1 MKRKLRLRL
10 TGSLLAMTACATLH
24 APPSFADA
32 RDAQTLLKQTCQGCH
47 TPEAGDAL
55 SRISH
60 QRKTPEGWLM
70 SIARMQTMHGLQIS
84 DDDRRTLVKY
94 LADTQGLAPSETEG
108 VRYALERR
116 LNTVEHFDE
125 QTSQMC
131 GRCHSGA
138 RVALQRRPAEEWERL
153 VNFHLG
159 QWPSLEYQALSRD
172 RDWFDLA
179 RKDMVPLLAKRY
191 PLDNPAWNAWQQ
203 ARPQAEALAGDWS
216 FSGHLPGKGELAG
229 VMSVASAGADQFKVT
244 VKGQYADGSS
254 FNGEGSAI
262 LYSGYEWRGNVTVDG
277 VVMRQVLAAKGDELQ
292 GRMFEA
298 EHDERGLDFV
308 AARHGSQ
315 RLLAV
320 QPGYLKTGGESEV
333 TLVGTGLAG
342 TPSFGKGVHV
352 LQVLEQSPERIRV
365 RLKAAADA
373 KPGVREVSV
382 GTLKGVS
389 LAVYNRIAEVKV
401 VPAFSVARIGEGGG
415 STPKVQG
422 RFDAEAWGKGAD
434 GKAYR
439 IGVVPAQW
447 KVEAFDE
454 RAKDDEDVKF
464 AGTMQADAGVF
475 TPGDAGPN
483 PQRKMST
490 NNAGNLKVIA
500 AVEDGGKALTGE
512 GHLIVTVQ
520 RWNNP
525 PIP

>member
-1 MKRKLRLRL
+1 MKRKIRAGM
-10 TGSLLAMTACATLH
+10 TSGLLAMAVCSALHSPPTL
-24 APPSFADA
+24 AA
-32 RDAQTLLKQTCQGCH
+32 RDASSILRETCQGCH
-47 TPEAGDAL
+47 TPEADNGL

-94 LADTQGLAPSETEG
+94 LADTQGLAPSETDG

-116 LNTVEHFDE
+116 LNTVEQFDE

-172 RDWFDLA
+172 RDWFDIA

-191 PLDNPAWNAWQQ
+191 PLDNPAWKQWLSRA
-203 ARPQAEALAGDWS
+203 PKAEALVGDWS

-229 VMSVASAGADQFKVT
+229 VMSVAADGSDQFKVS
-244 VKGQYADGSS
+244 VKGRYADGSP
-254 FNGEGSAI
+254 FNGEGSAL
-262 LYSGYEWRGNVTVDG
+262 LYSGYEWRGNVSIDG
-277 VVMRQVLAAKGDELQ
+277 VTMRQVFAAQGNTLQ

-298 EHDERGLDFV
+298 EHDERGLDFI
-308 AARHGSQ
+308 AAKQGSS

-320 QPGYLKTGGESEV
+320 QPGYLKAGSETEV
-333 TLVGTGLAG
+333 TLIGSGLQG
-342 TPSFGKGVHV
+342 SPDFGQGV
-352 LQVLEQSPERIRV
+352 QVLEVVSRSPEQIKVRI
-365 RLKAAADA
+365 KAAANA
-373 KPGVREVSV
+373 QPGLRAVSV
-382 GTLKGVS
+382 GALKGVN
-389 LAVYNRIAEVKV
+389 LALYSAIAEVKV

-434 GKAYR
+434 GKPYR
-439 IGVVPAQW
+439 IGVFPAQW
-447 KVEAFDE
+447 KVEAFDQ

-464 AGTMQADAGVF
+464 AGQMQADSGVF

-483 PQRKMST
+483 PARKMST

-500 AVEDGGKALTGE
+500 AVDDSGQSLTGE

>member
-1 MKRKLRLRL
+1 MKRKLRS
-10 TGSLLAMTACATLH
+10 GMSASLLAVAACVALH
-24 APPSFADA
+24 SPHSLAA
-32 RDAQTLLKQTCQGCH
+32 RDAQTILKETCQGCH
-47 TPEAGDAL
+47 TPEADNAL

-94 LADTQGLAPSETEG
+94 LADTQGLAPSETDG

-116 LNTVEHFDE
+116 LNTVEKFDD

-138 RVALQRRPAEEWERL
+138 RVALQRRPAQEWERL

-159 QWPSLEYQALSRD
+159 QWPSLEYQALARD
-172 RDWFDLA
+172 RDWFDIA

-191 PLDNPAWNAWQQ
+191 PLDNPAWKKWQSV
-203 ARPQAEALAGDWS
+203 APKADALVGDWS

-229 VMSVASAGADQFKVT
+229 VMSVSADGSDTFKVS
-244 VKGQYADGSS
+244 VKGQYADGSP
-254 FNGEGSAI
+254 FNGDGSAI
-262 LYSGYEWRGNVTVDG
+262 LYTGYEWRGNVTIEG
-277 VVMRQVLAAKGDELQ
+277 VTMRQVFAAQGNAMQ

-308 AARHGSQ
+308 AAKQGSQ

-320 QPGYLKTGGESEV
+320 QPGYVKAGSETEV
-333 TLVGTGLAG
+333 TLIGSGLTGK
-342 TPSFGKGVHV
+342 PNFGKGVEV
-352 LQVLEQSPERIRV
+352 VEVVSQSPEQIKV
-365 RLKAAADA
+365 KLKAAANA
-373 KPGVREVSV
+373 QPGARAVTV
-382 GTLKGVS
+382 GTLKGPQLS
-389 LAVYNRIAEVKV
+389 VYSKIDAVKV
-401 VPAFSVARIGEGGG
+401 VPEFSVARIGEGGG

-434 GKAYR
+434 GKPYR
-439 IGVVPAQW
+439 IGVFPAQW
-447 KVEAFDE
+447 KVEAFDD
-454 RAKDDEDVKF
+454 RAREDEDVKF

-483 PQRKMST
+483 PARKMST

-500 AVEDGGKALTGE
+500 AVDDAGKSLTGE
-512 GHLIVTVQ
+512 GHMIVTVQ

>member
-1 MKRKLRLRL
+1 M
-10 TGSLLAMTACATLH
+10 H
-24 APPSFADA
+24 APSSFAA
-32 RDAQTLLKQTCQGCH
+32 RDAQSILKETCQGCH
-47 TPEAGDAL
+47 TPEAGEAL

-94 LADTQGLAPSETEG
+94 LADTQGLAPSETDG

-125 QTSQMC
+125 QTTQMC
-131 GRCHSGA
+131 ARCHSGA
-138 RVALQRRPAEEWERL
+138 RIALQRRPAQEWERL

-172 RDWFDLA
+172 REWLPTA
-179 RKDMVPLLAKRY
+179 LKEMVPLLAKRY
-191 PLDNPAWNAWQQ
+191 PLDNPAWTAWQQ
-203 ARPQAEALAGDWS
+203 ARPQAAALAGDWS

-229 VMSVASAGADQFKVT
+229 VMSVSAGEGDQFKLS
-244 VKGQYADGSS
+244 VKGQYADGSP

-262 LYSGYEWRGNVTVDG
+262 LYNGYEWRGNVTVDG
-277 VVMRQVLAAKGDELQ
+277 VVMRQVLAAQGNALQ

-298 EHDERGLDFV
+298 EHDERGLDFI
-308 AARHGSQ
+308 AARQGSQ

-320 QPGYLKTGGESEV
+320 QPGYLKAGEEAEV
-333 TLVGTGLAG
+333 TLVGAGLAG
-342 TPSFGKGVHV
+342 TPSFGKGVEV
-352 LQVLEQSPERIRV
+352 VQVLEQSPERIRV
-365 RLKAAADA
+365 RLKAAASA
-373 KPGVREVSV
+373 QPGLREVSV
-382 GTLKGVS
+382 GSLKGAT
-389 LAVYNRIAEVKV
+389 LAVYQRIAEVKV
-401 VPAFSVARIGEGGG
+401 VPAFAVARIGDGGG

-439 IGVVPAQW
+439 IGVMPAQW
-447 KVEAFDE
+447 KVEAFDAQA
-454 RAKDDEDVKF
+454 AKDEDVKY
-464 AGTMQADAGVF
+464 AGSMQADSGVF

-483 PQRKMST
+483 PLRKMST

-500 AVEDGGKALTGE
+500 AVEEGGKALTGE
-512 GHLIVTVQ
+512 GQLIVTVQ

>member
-1 MKRKLRLRL
+1 MKRTLRAG
-10 TGSLLAMTACATLH
+10 TSSGLLALAVCAALH
-24 APPSFADA
+24 APPSLAA
-32 RDAQTLLKQTCQGCH
+32 RAAQAILKETCQGCH
-47 TPEAGDAL
+47 TPETAGGL

-70 SIARMQTMHGLQIS
+70 SIARMQVMHGLQIS

-94 LADTQGLAPSETEG
+94 LADTQGLAPSETDG

-116 LNTVEHFDE
+116 LNTVEKFDE

-138 RVALQRRPAEEWERL
+138 RVALQRRPAQEWERL

-179 RKDMVPLLAKRY
+179 RKEMVPLLAKRY
-191 PLDNPAWNAWQQ
+191 PLDNPAWAKWL
-203 ARPQAEALAGDWS
+203 ASAPKAETLVGDWS

-229 VMSVASAGADQFKVT
+229 VMSVAAGGNDTFKVGI
-244 VKGQYADGSS
+244 KGQYADGSL

-262 LYSGYEWRGNVTVDG
+262 LYSGYEWRGNVSIDG
-277 VVMRQVLAAKGDELQ
+277 VSMRQVFAAKGNALQ

-308 AARHGSQ
+308 AARQGSS

-320 QPGYLKTGGESEV
+320 QPGYLKAGAEAEV
-333 TLVGTGLAG
+333 TLIGSGLTGK
-342 TPSFGKGVHV
+342 PNFGKGVE
-352 LQVLEQSPERIRV
+352 VLEVIEQSAERIKV
-365 RLKAAADA
+365 RLKAAANA
-373 KPGVREVSV
+373 QPGLRNVTV
-382 GTLKGVS
+382 GTLKGPTLS
-389 LAVYNRIAEVKV
+389 VYSSISEVKV
-401 VPAFSVARIGEGGG
+401 VPEFSVARVGDGGG

-434 GKAYR
+434 GKPYR
-439 IGVVPAQW
+439 IGVFPAQW

-454 RAKDDEDVKF
+454 RAREDEDVKF
-464 AGTMQADAGVF
+464 AGQMQADSGVF
-475 TPGDAGPN
+475 IPGDAGPN

-500 AVEDGGKALTGE
+500 AVDDAGKSLTGE

>member
-1 MKRKLRLRL
+1 MKRKLRS
-10 TGSLLAMTACATLH
+10 GMSASLLAVAACMALH
-24 APPSFADA
+24 SPQSLAA
-32 RDAQTLLKQTCQGCH
+32 RDAPTILKETCQGCH
-47 TPEAGDAL
+47 TPEADNAL

-94 LADTQGLAPSETEG
+94 LADTQGLAPSETDG

-116 LNTVEHFDE
+116 LNTVEKFDD

-138 RVALQRRPAEEWERL
+138 RVALQRRPAQEWERL

-191 PLDNPAWNAWQQ
+191 PLDNPAWKKWQDS
-203 ARPQAEALAGDWS
+203 APKAEAFVGDWS

-229 VMSVASAGADQFKVT
+229 VMSVTADAGDTFKVS
-244 VKGQYADGSS
+244 VKGQYADGSP
-254 FNGEGSAI
+254 FNGDGSAI
-262 LYSGYEWRGNVTVDG
+262 LYTGYEWRGNVTIDG
-277 VVMRQVLAAKGDELQ
+277 VTMRQVFAAQGNAMQ

-308 AARHGSQ
+308 AAKQGSN

-320 QPGYLKTGGESEV
+320 QPGYLKAGTETEV
-333 TLVGTGLAG
+333 TLIGSGLSG
-342 TPSFGKGVHV
+342 KPNFGNGVEV
-352 LQVLEQSPERIRV
+352 LEVVEQSPDKIRV
-365 RLKAAADA
+365 KLKAAANA
-373 KPGVREVSV
+373 QPGLRNVTV
-382 GTLKGVS
+382 GTLKGPTLS
-389 LAVYNRIAEVKV
+389 VYSKIAEVKV
-401 VPAFSVARIGEGGG
+401 VPEFSVARIGEGGG

-422 RFDAEAWGKGAD
+422 RFDAEAWGKAAD
-434 GKAYR
+434 GKPYR
-439 IGVVPAQW
+439 IGIFPAQW
-447 KVEAFDE
+447 SVAPFDD
-454 RAKDDEDVKF
+454 RAREDEDVKF
-464 AGTMQADAGVF
+464 AGTMQADSGVF

-483 PQRKMST
+483 PLRKMST

-500 AVEDGGKALTGE
+500 AVDDAGKSLTGE
-512 GHLIVTVQ
+512 GQMIVTVQ

>member
-1 MKRKLRLRL
+1 MIKRTLRAG
-10 TGSLLAMTACATLH
+10 TSSGLLALAVCAALH
-24 APPSFADA
+24 APPSLAA
-32 RDAQTLLKQTCQGCH
+32 RAAQAILKETCQGCH
-47 TPEAGDAL
+47 TPETAGGL

-70 SIARMQTMHGLQIS
+70 SIARMQVMHGLQIS

-94 LADTQGLAPSETEG
+94 LADTQGLAPSETDG

-116 LNTVEHFDE
+116 LNTVEKFDE

-138 RVALQRRPAEEWERL
+138 RVALQRRPAQEWERL

-179 RKDMVPLLAKRY
+179 RKEMVPLLAKRY
-191 PLDNPAWNAWQQ
+191 PLDNPAWAKWL
-203 ARPQAEALAGDWS
+203 ASAPKAETLVGDWS

-229 VMSVASAGADQFKVT
+229 VMSVAAGGNDTFKVGI
-244 VKGQYADGSS
+244 KGQYADGSL

-262 LYSGYEWRGNVTVDG
+262 LYSGYEWRGNVSIDG
-277 VVMRQVLAAKGDELQ
+277 VSMRQVFAAKGNALQ

-308 AARHGSQ
+308 AARQGSS

-320 QPGYLKTGGESEV
+320 QPGYLKAGAEAEV
-333 TLVGTGLAG
+333 TLIGSGLTGK
-342 TPSFGKGVHV
+342 PNFGKGVE
-352 LQVLEQSPERIRV
+352 VLEVIEQSAERIKV
-365 RLKAAADA
+365 RLKAAANA
-373 KPGVREVSV
+373 QPGLRNVTV
-382 GTLKGVS
+382 GTLKGPTLS
-389 LAVYNRIAEVKV
+389 VYSSISEVKV
-401 VPAFSVARIGEGGG
+401 VPEFSVARVGDGGG

-434 GKAYR
+434 GKPYR
-439 IGVVPAQW
+439 IGVFPAQW

-454 RAKDDEDVKF
+454 RAREDEDVKF
-464 AGTMQADAGVF
+464 AGQMQADSGVF
-475 TPGDAGPN
+475 IPGDAGPN

-500 AVEDGGKALTGE
+500 AVDDAGKSLTGE

>member
-1 MKRKLRLRL
+1 MNRKLRSGLNA
-10 TGSLLAMTACATLH
+10 SLLALAACVALH
-24 APPSFADA
+24 TPDSLAA
-32 RDAQTLLKQTCQGCH
+32 RDAQSILQQNCMGCH
-47 TPEAGDAL
+47 IPEANNGL

-84 DDDRRTLVKY
+84 DEDRRTLVKY
-94 LADTQGLAPSETEG
+94 LADTQGLAPSETDG

-125 QTSQMC
+125 QTTQMC

-138 RVALQRRPAEEWERL
+138 RIALQRRPAEEWEKL

-191 PLDNPAWNAWQQ
+191 PLDNPAWKQWQST
-203 ARPQAEALAGDWS
+203 APKSEVLVGEWS
-216 FSGHLPGKGELAG
+216 FSGHLPGKGEVAG
-229 VMSVASAGADQFKVT
+229 VMNVTADGKDTFKVT
-244 VKGQYADGSS
+244 VKGQYADGSP
-254 FNGEGSAI
+254 FNGDGSAL
-262 LYSGYEWRGNVTVDG
+262 LYSGYEWRGNVKIDG
-277 VVMRQVLAAKGDELQ
+277 VNMRQVFAAKDNTLQ

-298 EHDERGLDFV
+298 DHDERGLDFI
-308 AARHGSQ
+308 AAKQGSK

-320 QPGYLKTGGESEV
+320 QPGYVKAGSESEI
-333 TLVGTGLAG
+333 TLIGSGLSG
-342 TPSFGKGVHV
+342 TPNLGKGVQV
-352 LQVLEQSPERIRV
+352 LDVLEQSPQRIRLKV
-365 RLKAAADA
+365 KAAADA
-373 KPGVREVSV
+373 QPGLREVAV
-382 GTLKGVS
+382 GALKGPS
-389 LAVYNRIAEVKV
+389 LAVYNTIAEVKV
-401 VPAFSVARIGEGGG
+401 VPEFSVARIGEGGG

-434 GKAYR
+434 GTLYR

-447 KVEAFDE
+447 SVEAFDE
-454 RAKDDEDVKF
+454 RAKEDEDVKF
-464 AGTMQADAGVF
+464 AGTMQADTGIF

-483 PQRKMST
+483 PERKMST

-500 AVEDGGKALTGE
+500 AVDDAGKPLTGE
-512 GHLIVTVQ
+512 GHMIVTVQ

>member
-10 TGSLLAMTACATLH
+10 SASLLAIATCTALH
-24 APPSFADA
+24 APSSFAA
-32 RDAQTLLKQTCQGCH
+32 RDAQSILKETCQGCH
-47 TPEAGDAL
+47 TPEAGEAL

-70 SIARMQTMHGLQIS
+70 SIARMQTMHGLKIS
-84 DDDRRTLVKY
+84 DEDRRTLVKY
-94 LADTQGLAPSETEG
+94 LADTQGLAPSETDG

-125 QTSQMC
+125 QTTQMC
-131 GRCHSGA
+131 ARCHSGA
-138 RVALQRRPAEEWERL
+138 RIALQRRPAQEWQRL

-172 RDWFDLA
+172 REWLPIA
-179 RKDMVPLLAKRY
+179 LKDMVPLLAQRY
-191 PLDNPAWNAWQQ
+191 PLDNPAWKAWQQ
-203 ARPQAEALAGDWS
+203 SRPQAEALAGNWS

-229 VMSVASAGADQFKVT
+229 VMSVSAGEDDQFKVN
-244 VKGQYADGSS
+244 VKGQYADGSP
-254 FNGEGSAI
+254 FNGQGSAI
-262 LYSGYEWRGNVTVDG
+262 LYNGYEWRGNVTVDG
-277 VVMRQVLAAKGDELQ
+277 VVMRQVLAAQGNALQ

-308 AARHGSQ
+308 AAKQGSQ

-320 QPGYLKTGGESEV
+320 QPGYLKAGAEAEV
-333 TLVGTGLAG
+333 TLVGAGLAG
-342 TPSFGKGVHV
+342 TPSFGPGVEV
-352 LQVLEQSPERIRV
+352 VQVLERTPERIRLK
-365 RLKAAADA
+365 LKAAASA
-373 KPGVREVSV
+373 QPGLREVSV
-382 GTLKGVS
+382 GSLKGAT
-389 LAVYNRIAEVKV
+389 LAVYQRIAEVKV
-401 VPAFSVARIGEGGG
+401 VPAFSVARIGDGGG

-422 RFDAEAWGKGAD
+422 RFDAEAWGQGAD

-439 IGVVPAQW
+439 IGVMPAQW

-454 RAKDDEDVKF
+454 QAAKDEDVKY
-464 AGTMQADAGVF
+464 AGSMQADSGVF

-500 AVEDGGKALTGE
+500 AVDDAGKALTGE
-512 GHLIVTVQ
+512 GQLIVTVQ

>member
-1 MKRKLRLRL
+1 MKRKIRAGM
-10 TGSLLAMTACATLH
+10 TSGLLAMAVCSALHSPPTL
-24 APPSFADA
+24 AA
-32 RDAQTLLKQTCQGCH
+32 RDAPSILRETCQGCH
-47 TPEAGDAL
+47 TPEADNGL

-84 DDDRRTLVKY
+84 DDDRRTLVKH
-94 LADTQGLAPSETEG
+94 LADTQGLAPSETDG

-116 LNTVEHFDE
+116 LNTVEQFDE

-191 PLDNPAWNAWQQ
+191 PLDNPAWKQWLSRA
-203 ARPQAEALAGDWS
+203 PKAEALVGDWS

-229 VMSVASAGADQFKVT
+229 VMSVAADGSDQFKVS
-244 VKGQYADGSS
+244 VKGRYADGSP

-262 LYSGYEWRGNVTVDG
+262 LYSGYEWRGNVSIDG
-277 VVMRQVLAAKGDELQ
+277 VTMRQVFAAQGNVLQ

-298 EHDERGLDFV
+298 EHDERGLDFI
-308 AARHGSQ
+308 AAKQGSSL
-315 RLLAV
+315 LLAV
-320 QPGYLKTGGESEV
+320 QPGYLKAGSETEV
-333 TLVGTGLAG
+333 TLIGSGLQG
-342 TPSFGKGVHV
+342 QPDFGKGV
-352 LQVLEQSPERIRV
+352 QVLEVVSHSPEQIKVRI
-365 RLKAAADA
+365 KAAANA
-373 KPGVREVSV
+373 QPGLRAVSV
-382 GTLKGVS
+382 GALKGVN
-389 LAVYNRIAEVKV
+389 LALYSAIAEVKV

-434 GKAYR
+434 GKPYR
-439 IGVVPAQW
+439 IGVFPAQW

-454 RAKDDEDVKF
+454 RAKEDEDVKF
-464 AGTMQADAGVF
+464 AGQMQADSGVF

-483 PQRKMST
+483 PARKMST

-500 AVEDGGKALTGE
+500 AVDDSGQSLTGE

>member
-1 MKRKLRLRL
+1 MKRRLRS
-10 TGSLLAMTACATLH
+10 GMGASLLAVAACVALH
-24 APPSFADA
+24 SPHSLAA
-32 RDAQTLLKQTCQGCH
+32 RDAQTILRETCQGCH
-47 TPEAGDAL
+47 TPETGDKL

-84 DDDRRTLVKY
+84 DEDRRTLVKY
-94 LADTQGLAPSETEG
+94 LADTQGLAPSETDG

-116 LNTVEHFDE
+116 LNTVEQFDE
-125 QTSQMC
+125 KTAQMC

-138 RVALQRRPAEEWERL
+138 RVALQRRPAQEWERL

-159 QWPSLEYQALSRD
+159 QWPSLEYQALARD
-172 RDWFDLA
+172 RDWFDIA
-179 RKDMVPLLAKRY
+179 RKEMVPLLAKRY
-191 PLDNPAWNAWQQ
+191 ALDNPAWQAWLKT
-203 ARPQAEALAGDWS
+203 APKAAALAGDWS

-229 VMSVASAGADQFKVT
+229 VMSVTADGSDTFKVS
-244 VKGQYADGSS
+244 VKGQYADGSP
-254 FNGEGSAI
+254 FNGDGSAI

-277 VVMRQVLAAKGDELQ
+277 VTLRQVFAAQGSAMQ

-308 AARHGSQ
+308 AAKQGSQ

-320 QPGYLKTGGESEV
+320 QPGYVKAGGEAEV
-333 TLVGTGLAG
+333 TLIGSGLNG
-342 TPSFGKGVHV
+342 KPDFGKGVQV
-352 LQVLEQSPERIRV
+352 LAVLEQDADRIKV
-365 RLKAAADA
+365 KVKAAADA
-373 KPGVREVSV
+373 LPGLRTVSV
-382 GTLKGVS
+382 GGLKGPS
-389 LAVYNRIAEVKV
+389 LAVYGTVDSVKV

-434 GKAYR
+434 GKPYR
-439 IGVVPAQW
+439 IGVFPAQW

-454 RAKDDEDVKF
+454 RAKEDEDVKF
-464 AGTMQADAGVF
+464 AGTMQGDAGVF

-483 PQRKMST
+483 PARKMST

-500 AVEDGGKALTGE
+500 AVDDAGKSLTGE

>member
-1 MKRKLRLRL
+1 MIKRTLRAG
-10 TGSLLAMTACATLH
+10 TSSGLLALAVCAALH
-24 APPSFADA
+24 APPSLAA
-32 RDAQTLLKQTCQGCH
+32 REAQAILKETCQGCH
-47 TPEAGDAL
+47 TPETAGGL

-70 SIARMQTMHGLQIS
+70 SIARMQVMHGLQIS

-94 LADTQGLAPSETEG
+94 LADTQGLAPSETDG

-116 LNTVEHFDE
+116 LNTVEKFDE

-138 RVALQRRPAEEWERL
+138 RVALQRRPAQEWERL

-179 RKDMVPLLAKRY
+179 RKEMVPLLAKRY
-191 PLDNPAWNAWQQ
+191 PLDNPAWAKWL
-203 ARPQAEALAGDWS
+203 ASAPKAETLVGDWS

-229 VMSVASAGADQFKVT
+229 VMSVAAGGNDTFKVGI
-244 VKGQYADGSS
+244 KGQYADGSP

-262 LYSGYEWRGNVTVDG
+262 LYSGYEWRGNVSIDG
-277 VVMRQVLAAKGDELQ
+277 VSMRQVFAAKGNALQ

-308 AARHGSQ
+308 AARQGSS

-320 QPGYLKTGGESEV
+320 QPGYLKVGAEAEV
-333 TLVGTGLAG
+333 TLIGSGLTGK
-342 TPSFGKGVHV
+342 PNFGKGVE
-352 LQVLEQSPERIRV
+352 VLEVIEQSAERIKV
-365 RLKAAADA
+365 RLKAAANA
-373 KPGVREVSV
+373 QPGLRNVTV
-382 GTLKGVS
+382 GTLKGPTLS
-389 LAVYNRIAEVKV
+389 VYSSISEVKV
-401 VPAFSVARIGEGGG
+401 VPEFSVARVGDGGG

-434 GKAYR
+434 GKPYR
-439 IGVVPAQW
+439 IGVFPAQW
-447 KVEAFDE
+447 KVEPFDE
-454 RAKDDEDVKF
+454 RAREDEDVKF
-464 AGTMQADAGVF
+464 AGQMQADSGVF
-475 TPGDAGPN
+475 IPGDAGPN

-500 AVEDGGKALTGE
+500 AVDDAGKSLTGA

>member
-1 MKRKLRLRL
+1 M
-10 TGSLLAMTACATLH
+10 A
-24 APPSFADA
+24 A
-32 RDAQTLLKQTCQGCH
+32 RDAQTILKETCQGCH
-47 TPEAGDAL
+47 TPEADNGL

-60 QRKTPEGWLM
+60 QRKTPEGCWLM
-70 SIARMQTMHGLQIS
+70 SIARMQVMHGLQIS
-84 DDDRRTLVKY
+84 DKDRRTLVKY
-94 LADTQGLAPSETEG
+94 LADSQGLAPSETDG

-116 LNTVEHFDE
+116 LNTIEHFDD

-159 QWPSLEYQALSRD
+159 QWPSLEYQAQSRD
-172 RDWFDLA
+172 RDWFDIA
-179 RKDMVPLLAKRY
+179 RKEMVPLLAKRY
-191 PLDNPAWNAWQQ
+191 PLENQVWNNWLKTA
-203 ARPQAEALAGDWS
+203 PKAESLAGDWN

-229 VMSVASAGADQFKVT
+229 VMTVSANGADQFKVS
-244 VKGQYADGSS
+244 VKGQYADGSP

-262 LYSGYEWRGNVTVDG
+262 LYTGYEWRGNVTIDG
-277 VVMRQVLAAKGDELQ
+277 VVMRQVFAARGSELQ

-298 EHDERGLDFV
+298 EHDERGLDFI
-308 AARHGSQ
+308 AAKQGSN

-320 QPGYLKTGGESEV
+320 QPGYLKAGGETEV
-333 TLVGTGLAG
+333 TLIGSGLQG
-342 TPSFGKGVHV
+342 TPSFGKGIEVV
-352 LQVLEQSPERIRV
+352 EVLEQSPERLRV
-365 RLKAAADA
+365 KLKAATDA
-373 KPGVREVSV
+373 KPGLRQVTV
-382 GTLKGVS
+382 GTLKGAT
-389 LAVYNRIAEVKV
+389 LAVYSKIAEVKV
-401 VPAFSVARIGEGGG
+401 VPEFSVARIGDGGG

-434 GKAYR
+434 GKPYR
-439 IGVVPAQW
+439 IGVFPAQW
-447 KVEAFDE
+447 TVEAFDD
-454 RAKDDEDVKF
+454 RAKEDEDVKF
-464 AGTMQADAGVF
+464 AGTMQADSGVF

-500 AVEDGGKALTGE
+500 AVDDAGKSLTGE
-512 GHLIVTVQ
+512 GHMIVTVQ

>member
-1 MKRKLRLRL
+1 MKRKLRS
-10 TGSLLAMTACATLH
+10 GLLAVAACAALH
-24 APPSFADA
+24 APYSLAA
-32 RDAQTLLKQTCQGCH
+32 RDAQTILRETCQGCH
-47 TPEAGDAL
+47 LPEADNAL

-84 DDDRRTLVKY
+84 DEDRRTLVKY
-94 LADTQGLAPSETEG
+94 LADTQGLAPSETDG

-116 LNTVEHFDE
+116 LNTVETFDD

-138 RVALQRRPAEEWERL
+138 RPALQRRPAQEWERL

-159 QWPSLEYQALSRD
+159 QWPSLEYQALARD

-179 RKDMVPLLAKRY
+179 LKEMVPLLAKRY
-191 PLDNPAWNAWQQ
+191 PLDNPAWKQWLRTAPK
-203 ARPQAEALAGDWS
+203 ADTLVGEWS
-216 FSGHLPGKGELAG
+216 FSGHFPGKGEVAG
-229 VMSVASAGADQFKVT
+229 VMSVSAQGSDTFKVN
-244 VKGQYADGSS
+244 VKGQYADGPP
-254 FNGEGSAI
+254 FNGDGSAI
-262 LYSGYEWRGNVTVDG
+262 LYTGYEWRGNVNIDG
-277 VVMRQVLAAKGDELQ
+277 VPLRQVFAAQGNAMQ

-308 AARHGSQ
+308 AAKQGST

-320 QPGYLKTGGESEV
+320 QPGYLKAGTETDV
-333 TLVGTGLAG
+333 TLIGSGLSG
-342 TPSFGKGVHV
+342 TPDFGKGVEV
-352 LQVLEQSPERIRV
+352 VQVLEQGADRIKV
-365 RLKAAADA
+365 RLKAAANA
-373 KPGVREVSV
+373 QPGQRVVAV
-382 GTLKGVS
+382 GELKGPTLS
-389 LAVYNRIAEVKV
+389 VYSTIAEVKV
-401 VPAFSVARIGEGGG
+401 VPAFSVARIGGGGG

-422 RFDAEAWGKGAD
+422 RFDAEAWGKGVD
-434 GKAYR
+434 GKPYR
-439 IGVVPAQW
+439 IGVFPAQW
-447 KVEAFDE
+447 TVEAFDE
-454 RAKDDEDVKF
+454 RAREDEDVKF
-464 AGTMQADAGVF
+464 AGTMQADSGVF

-483 PQRKMST
+483 PLRKMST

-500 AVEDGGKALTGE
+500 AVDDAGKSLTGE

>member
-1 MKRKLRLRL
+1 MKRKIRAGM
-10 TGSLLAMTACATLH
+10 TSGLLAMAVCSALHSPPTL
-24 APPSFADA
+24 AA
-32 RDAQTLLKQTCQGCH
+32 RDAPSILRETCQGCH
-47 TPEAGDAL
+47 TPEADNGL

-94 LADTQGLAPSETEG
+94 LADIQGLAPSETDG

-116 LNTVEHFDE
+116 LNTVEQFDE

-172 RDWFDLA
+172 RDWFDIA

-191 PLDNPAWNAWQQ
+191 PLDNPAWKQWLSRA
-203 ARPQAEALAGDWS
+203 PKAEALVGDWS

-229 VMSVASAGADQFKVT
+229 VMSVAADGSDQFKVS
-244 VKGQYADGSS
+244 VKGRYADGSP
-254 FNGEGSAI
+254 FNGEGSAL
-262 LYSGYEWRGNVTVDG
+262 LYSGYEWRGNVSIDG
-277 VVMRQVLAAKGDELQ
+277 VTMRQVFAAQGNTLQ

-298 EHDERGLDFV
+298 EHDERGLDFI
-308 AARHGSQ
+308 AAKQGSS

-320 QPGYLKTGGESEV
+320 QPGYLKAGSETEV
-333 TLVGTGLAG
+333 TLIGSGLQG
-342 TPSFGKGVHV
+342 QPDFGQGV
-352 LQVLEQSPERIRV
+352 QVLEVVSHSPEQIKVRI
-365 RLKAAADA
+365 KAAANA
-373 KPGVREVSV
+373 QPGLRAVSV
-382 GTLKGVS
+382 GALKGVN
-389 LAVYNRIAEVKV
+389 LALYSAIAEVKV

-434 GKAYR
+434 GKPYR
-439 IGVVPAQW
+439 IGVFPAQW
-447 KVEAFDE
+447 KVEAFDQ

-464 AGTMQADAGVF
+464 AGQMQADSGVF

-483 PQRKMST
+483 PARKMST

-500 AVEDGGKALTGE
+500 AVDDSGKSLTGE

>member
-1 MKRKLRLRL
+1 MKRKFRLRL
-10 TGSLLAMTACATLH
+10 TGSLLAMAACSALH
-24 APPSFADA
+24 APPSFAAD
-32 RDAQTLLKQTCQGCH
+32 DAQTLLKQTCMGCH
-47 TPEAGDAL
+47 TPEVGDGL

-70 SIARMQTMHGLQIS
+70 SIARMQVMHGLQIS
-84 DDDRRTLVKY
+84 DDNRRTLVKY
-94 LADTQGLAPSETEG
+94 LADTQGLAPSETDG

-116 LNTVEHFDE
+116 LNTVEQFDE

-191 PLDNPAWNAWQQ
+191 PLDNPAWKKWLSSA
-203 ARPQAEALAGDWS
+203 PKAEALVGGWS

-229 VMSVASAGADQFKVT
+229 LMTVSADGNDTFKVSI
-244 VKGQYADGSS
+244 KGQYADGSP

-277 VVMRQVLAAKGDELQ
+277 VTLRQVFAAQGNVMQ

-298 EHDERGLDFV
+298 EHDERGLDFI
-308 AARHGSQ
+308 AAKQGSS

-320 QPGYLKTGGESEV
+320 QPGYLKAGSETEV
-333 TLVGTGLAG
+333 TLIGSGLQG
-342 TPSFGKGVHV
+342 TPSFGKGV
-352 LQVLEQSPERIRV
+352 QVLEIIAQSPEQITVRI
-365 RLKAAADA
+365 KAAANA
-373 KPGVREVSV
+373 QPGLRAVSV
-382 GTLKGVS
+382 GALKGVN
-389 LAVYNRIAEVKV
+389 LALYSRIAEVKV

-439 IGVVPAQW
+439 IGVFPAQW

-454 RAKDDEDVKF
+454 RAKEDEDVKF
-464 AGTMQADAGVF
+464 AGQMQADAGVF

-483 PQRKMST
+483 PARKMST

-500 AVEDGGKALTGE
+500 AVDDSGKSLTGE

>member
-1 MKRKLRLRL
+1 M
-10 TGSLLAMTACATLH
+10 TSGLLAIAACAALH
-24 APPSFADA
+24 SPPSLAA
-32 RDAQTLLKQTCQGCH
+32 RDAQSILKETCQGCH
-47 TPEAGDAL
+47 TPEADNAL

-84 DDDRRTLVKY
+84 DEDRRTLVKY
-94 LADTQGLAPSETEG
+94 LADTQGLAPSETDG

-116 LNTVEHFDE
+116 LNTVEQFDD

-138 RVALQRRPAEEWERL
+138 RVALQRRPAQEWERL

-159 QWPSLEYQALSRD
+159 QWPSLEYQALARD
-172 RDWFDLA
+172 RDWFDIA
-179 RKDMVPLLAKRY
+179 RKEMVPLLAKRY
-191 PLDNPAWNAWQQ
+191 PLDNPAWKDWLKS
-203 ARPQAEALAGDWS
+203 RPHAEALLGDWS

-229 VMSVASAGADQFKVT
+229 VMSVSAAGGDQFKVA
-244 VKGQYADGSS
+244 VKGQYADGSP
-254 FNGEGSAI
+254 FNGDGSAI
-262 LYSGYEWRGNVTVDG
+262 LYNGYEWRGNVSIDG
-277 VVMRQVLAAKGDELQ
+277 VTMRQVLAAKGSELQ

-298 EHDERGLDFV
+298 EHDERGLDFI
-308 AARHGSQ
+308 AAKQGSS

-320 QPGYLKTGGESEV
+320 QPGYLKAGAESEV
-333 TLVGTGLAG
+333 TLIGSGLDG
-342 TPSFGKGVHV
+342 TPNFGKGVEV
-352 LQVLEQSPERIRV
+352 VQVVEQSPQRIRV

-373 KPGVREVSV
+373 APGLRDVTV
-382 GTLKGVS
+382 GSLKGAT
-389 LAVYNRIAEVKV
+389 LAVYSAIAEVKV
-401 VPAFSVARIGEGGG
+401 VPEFSVARIGEGGG

-434 GKAYR
+434 GKPYR
-439 IGVVPAQW
+439 IGVFPAQW
-447 KVEAFDE
+447 KVEAFDD
-454 RAKDDEDVKF
+454 RAREDQDLKF
-464 AGTMQADAGVF
+464 AGTMQADSGVF

-500 AVEDGGKALTGE
+500 AVDDAGRSLTGE